1 MDINFYFEPIDN
13 EGHRADRPTDQNRLI
28 NQISIY
34 AKEAPFP
41 DTEELDIA
49 IIGVKED
56 RAANGNKGCAEAP
69 DRVRDYLY
77 NLFSHWKHLRIADL
91 GNLKNGHTVEDTY
104 FAVKDVVA
112 ALLRQHVI
120 PIILGGSQ
128 DLTFANYTAYE
139 QVGKVINFAA
149 VDPLFDLGHD
159 EHDLNTR
166 SYLSRIIM
174 HQPNFLFNYTNIGYQ
189 SYYVDTDALVL
200 MKNLYFDINRLGK
213 VRANM
218 EEAEPMIRNVDF
230 LSFDISAIRQSEA
243 PGNFY
248 ANPNGFNGEEACR
261 LCRYAGISDRLSSI
275 GFYEYNPK
283 FDVNGQTAKLLA
295 QMIWYFI
302 DGYAHRRDDL
312 PEQSTEDFIRFTV
325 KTEEFDENLVF
336 LKSKKTER
344 WWIEMQTLNKI
355 RKKYRRH
362 QYIPCSYSDYQNA
375 LKHEIPDRWWKV
387 QQKLM

>member
-1 MDINFYFEPIDN
+1 MDINFYFNPIDR
-13 EGHRADRPTDQNRLI
+13 EGHTTDRPTDQNRLGRLI
-28 NQISIY
+28 KVFSE
-34 AKEAPFP
+34 KENFP
-41 DTEELDIA
+41 DLENTNIA
-49 IIGVKED
+49 IIGIQED
-56 RAANGNKGCAEAP
+56 RGANGNKGCAEAP
-69 DRVRDYLY
+69 DRVRDFLY
-77 NLFSHWKHLRIADL
+77 NLFSHWNHIQIADL
-91 GNLKNGHTVEDTY
+91 GNIKNGHTLEDTY
-104 FAVKDVVA
+104 FAIKEVVGS
-112 ALLRQHVI
+112 LLKQNI
-120 PIILGGSQ
+120 LPILIGGSQ
-128 DLTFANYTAYE
+128 DITFANYTAYE
-139 QVGKVINFAA
+139 SIGKVINFAA

-213 VRANM
+213 VRSNM

-230 LSFDISAIRQSEA
+230 MSFDISAIRQAEA

-248 ANPNGFNGEEACR
+248 ANPNGFSGEEACR

-283 FDVNGQTAKLLA
+283 FDVNSQTARLIA

-302 DGYAHRRDDL
+302 DGFANRKNDL
-312 PEQSTEDFIRFTV
+312 PENGKEEFIKFIV
-325 KTEEFDENLVF
+325 KTEEFDENLIF

-344 WWIEMQTLNKI
+344 WWIEMQAVNKI
-355 RKKYRRH
+355 REKYRRH
-362 QYIPCSYSDYQNA
+362 QFIPCSYSDYQKA
-375 LKHEIPDRWWKV
+375 LNHEIPDRWWKV